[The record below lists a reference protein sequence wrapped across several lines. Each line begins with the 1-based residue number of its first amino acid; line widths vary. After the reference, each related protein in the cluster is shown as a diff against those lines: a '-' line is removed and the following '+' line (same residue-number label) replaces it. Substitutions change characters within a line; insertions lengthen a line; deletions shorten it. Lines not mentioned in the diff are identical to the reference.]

1 MRKNTLLVVNF
12 YISLH
17 GSRENKMS
25 SININGSWADKGRR
39 EYNEILVQ
47 KMLAIILF

>member
-1 MRKNTLLVVNF
+1 MVVNF

-17 GSRENKMS
+17 DSRENKIS

-39 EYNEILVQ
+39 EYSEIPMQ